1 MQKKEHIYFI
11 YSALMHLAFIQLLD
25 AFIQSDLQNVSSEN
39 NVFVKHGT
47 IHAILQSN
55 VLY

>member
-11 YSALMHLAFIQLLD
+11 YSTLMHLAFIQLLD

-47 IHAILQSN
+47 IHAVLQSN